1 MVHIIM
7 LELLLGLRARSMV
20 ITSALAPWF
29 ISSWLELL
37 LGLRARSMV
46 ITSALAPWF
55 IAIMARAIARA

>member
-1 MVHIIM
+1 
-7 LELLLGLRARSMV
+7 MV

-55 IAIMARAIARA
+55 ISSWLELLLGLGLEVW